1 MLDLVKVL
9 KLQAPDKTAF
19 EEAHAT
25 FHIQGDRVKVD
36 QLDLIGKAV
45 CVGGSGELDTSG
57 DYVRFDFYTLG
68 SELLARLVNTPVADV
83 SAFLSRSLFK
93 IKMTRE
99 NGVLKYKPEPV
110 PVVTEPVKAITD
122 RLKNRFSKPMGEAK
136 LSERR
141 P

>member
-1 MLDLVKVL
+1 MYNLPVMLDLVKVL

-25 FHIQGDRVKVD
+25 FHVRGDRIKVD

-57 DYVRFDFYTLG
+57 QYVKFEFYTLG
-68 SELLARLVNTPVADV
+68 SEILARLVNTPVGDV
-83 SAFLSRSLFK
+83 TAFLSRSLFK

-99 NGVLKYKPEPV
+99 NGAMKYKPEPV
-110 PVVTEPVKAITD
+110 PAVTEPIKAIAE
-122 RLKNRFSKPMGEAK
+122 RLKNRFGKTTAK
-136 LSERR
+136 
-141 P
+141 